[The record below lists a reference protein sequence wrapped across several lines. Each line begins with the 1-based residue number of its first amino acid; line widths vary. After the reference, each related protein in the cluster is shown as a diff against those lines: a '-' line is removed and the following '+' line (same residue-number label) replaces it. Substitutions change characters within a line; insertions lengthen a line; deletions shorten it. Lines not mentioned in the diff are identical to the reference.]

1 MVSINFRFE
10 KGRLVESAR
19 EVVAQASVRPL
30 RNIEGQ
36 AGLYHRIVGPD
47 GVVLFE
53 NLVPDPRRVPWDTT
67 DDGKK
72 LRGGVATLNEMP
84 LILRL
89 PAGVHGQLEIY
100 EVTDV
105 RWTRSTLDKATQ
117 LVGNF
122 SL

>member
-1 MVSINFRFE
+1 MNFRFE

-19 EVVAQASVRPL
+19 EVVAQASVRSL

-47 GVVLFE
+47 GAVLFE

-67 DDGKK
+67 DDGKH
-72 LRGGVATLNEMP
+72 LIGGVATLNEMP

-89 PAGVHGQLEIY
+89 PGGIHGRLEIY
-100 EVTDV
+100 EVADV
-105 RWTRSTLDKATQ
+105 KWTRSTLDKATQ
-117 LVGNF
+117 LVGSF